1 MDPEQTINTIVMLA
15 VFGLVFSVWCIC
27 LLLWL
32 GQTLA
37 RTKLMRKRLGVVETR
52 EDEVQTARL
61 WRDRQRESG
70 TLASKKTATLQ
81 ERLETLK
88 IMTGWQASA
97 QAVLLRVAGVSLLVF
112 LLTYLSGG
120 SIVLAL
126 GLSAAVIVVFWRY
139 VLVSMAK
146 YSALLEMQFVDGL
159 GICARALRA
168 GLPLLGSF
176 QLISEEIDRPIGD
189 IFYRICREQMMG
201 KDLKDSVKKVVKTVP
216 SPELKLF
223 ATAIAIQLQSGGN
236 LADLMDSLASVV
248 RTRIRL
254 NRRVRI
260 LTAQTQLSK
269 KVLIAL
275 PIVLFLLLN
284 VISPSYMVTFYTT
297 TAGRY
302 MLIFMVVTILFGAW
316 VMNKLAVLKF

>member
-1 MDPEQTINTIVMLA
+1 MDPERTINTIVMLA

-37 RTKLMRKRLGVVETR
+37 RTKLVRKKLGIAENAT
-52 EDEVQTARL
+52 DEVQTARL
-61 WRDRQRESG
+61 WRDRRLESG
-70 TLASKKTATLQ
+70 DLASKRKATLA
-81 ERLETLK
+81 ERLETLRM
-88 IMTGWQASA
+88 MTGWRAPA
-97 QAVLLRVAGVSLLVF
+97 HAVLLRVAGASVLAF

-120 SIVLAL
+120 GSTLAFGVAAAIV
-126 GLSAAVIVVFWRY
+126 IVFWRY

-176 QLISEEIDRPIGD
+176 QLISEEIDKPVGD
-189 IFYRICREQMMG
+189 IFDRICREQMMG
-201 KDLKDSVKKVVKTVP
+201 KDLKDSIKKVAKTVP
-216 SPELKLF
+216 SAELKLF

-236 LADLMDSLASVV
+236 LADLMDSLATVV

-269 KVLIAL
+269 KILIAL
-275 PIVLFLLLN
+275 PIILFLLLN

-297 TAGRY
+297 TAGKY
-302 MLIFMVVTILFGAW
+302 MLIAMVSTILFGAW
-316 VMNKLAVLKF
+316 VMNRLAVLKF

>member
-1 MDPEQTINTIVMLA
+1 MDPEQTINTIVILA

-37 RTKLMRKRLGVVETR
+37 RTKLMRKRLGVVETK

-70 TLASKKTATLQ
+70 NLASKKTATLQ

-97 QAVLLRVAGVSLLVF
+97 QSVLLRVAGVSLLVF

-176 QLISEEIDRPIGD
+176 QLISEEIDKPVGD
-189 IFYRICREQMMG
+189 IFNRICREQMMG

-236 LADLMDSLASVV
+236 LADLMDSLAAVV

-275 PIVLFLLLN
+275 PIILFLLLN

-297 TAGRY
+297 TAGKY
-302 MLIFMVVTILFGAW
+302 MLIFMVVTILCGAW
-316 VMNKLAVLKF
+316 IMNKLAVLKF